1 MKGPPWSGAEGP
13 RQGMGPVLRCLGNN
27 PTRIG
32 SPPAPPTLDARRG
45 PGPRPGAET
54 SVKILDRYLGRAVI
68 GGTLQTL
75 AVLLPLIAFF
85 LLTDELEDL
94 EDTYGFADALGVASL
109 GLLRY
114 TYLLFPIATL
124 IGALIGLG
132 ALASHS
138 ELVAMRATG
147 MSIARILLAAL
158 KAGMLLALL
167 TVVLGE
173 GIAPRAE
180 QAAKQWRSDA
190 RSGQVTLRTSEGLWA
205 RDGESYIKIGEILPG
220 ERLRDIA
227 IYETGADRRLVLAT
241 HAEGARYIDGHWV
254 LEGISRSRIEDDGVV
269 AEPLAS
275 TAWSS
280 LLNPALLQLVVM
292 EPRVLPVWDLVRY
305 VRHMRA
311 NGQDPGK
318 YETEMWN
325 RIVQPF
331 LVLTMIFLAIPI
343 LFGSARST
351 GLGLRL
357 FLGVLLGMAYY
368 LVSRTLFHM
377 AVFFGVGTWL
387 GAILPPL
394 LFILLGLW
402 VLRRVS

>member
-1 MKGPPWSGAEGP
+1 
-13 RQGMGPVLRCLGNN
+13 
-27 PTRIG
+27 
-32 SPPAPPTLDARRG
+32 
-45 PGPRPGAET
+45 
-54 SVKILDRYLGRAVI
+54 
-68 GGTLQTL
+68 
-75 AVLLPLIAFF
+75 
-85 LLTDELEDL
+85 
-94 EDTYGFADALGVASL
+94 
-109 GLLRY
+109 
-114 TYLLFPIATL
+114 
-124 IGALIGLG
+124 
-132 ALASHS
+132 
-138 ELVAMRATG
+138 MRATG
-147 MSIARILLAAL
+147 MSIARILHAAL

-167 TVVLGE
+167 TVGLGE